1 MPTLDAS
8 HLTLKTFWKL
18 GRKRIGTLVT
28 FCFISSKLFSILLVH
43 LKLLPFKH
51 SVIGA
56 ILALKCLNNDKKMLG
71 HEKFEYHEEFEDVA
85 S

>member
-8 HLTLKTFWKL
+8 HLSLKTFWKI
-18 GRKRIGTLVT
+18 GRKRISTLVT
-28 FCFISSKLFSILLVH
+28 FYFISSKLFFVLLVN
-43 LKLLPFKH
+43 LKLLPSKH
-51 SVIGA
+51 SLIGA

-71 HEKFEYHEEFEDVA
+71 HEKFECHEEFEDVA